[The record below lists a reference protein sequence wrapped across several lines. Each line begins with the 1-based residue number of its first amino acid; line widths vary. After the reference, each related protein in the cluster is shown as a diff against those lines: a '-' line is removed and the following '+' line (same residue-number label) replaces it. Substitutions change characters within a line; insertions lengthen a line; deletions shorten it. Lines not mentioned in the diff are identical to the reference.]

1 MEASGPNLSESKPHS
16 DRNRGKR
23 PKPVQ
28 KQASFG
34 QKWSQAAQTC
44 PKASPILTEMK
55 ASGPNLS
62 ESKPHSDRN
71 GGKRYKPVRNLTSTL
86 KEFIVLHLHLQCPT
100 LNLWYR
106 SRVLLLHRKQFNKKC
121 RQVSDMGKRENV
133 WLGVAGLAIDKDG
146 SWLVVKKRYGCL
158 KGSWSL
164 PAGFVDEGETADQAV
179 IREVLEE
186 TGIHCKVEGLLGLR
200 TGVIRDSISDNMLV
214 FLLRPLANQE
224 IKVQQSELYEAKF
237 IHTEALLKD
246 KDTSV
251 LLKYLLEK
259 PEHRIKPG
267 AEDLDPGKQFHYTAY
282 TLFL

>member
-1 MEASGPNLSESKPHS
+1 
-16 DRNRGKR
+16 
-23 PKPVQ
+23 
-28 KQASFG
+28 
-34 QKWSQAAQTC
+34 
-44 PKASPILTEMK
+44 
-55 ASGPNLS
+55 
-62 ESKPHSDRN
+62 
-71 GGKRYKPVRNLTSTL
+71 
-86 KEFIVLHLHLQCPT
+86 
-100 LNLWYR
+100 
-106 SRVLLLHRKQFNKKC
+106 
-121 RQVSDMGKRENV
+121 MGKRENV

-146 SWLVVKKRYGCL
+146 SWLVVKKRYGGL

-267 AEDLDPGKQFHYTAY
+267 SEDLDPGEQFHYTAY